1 MRPSERQKRSLP
13 QGKSVAKS
21 LHLRVWTPDEVIL
34 DIEQV
39 DWVNLELA
47 DGGSIGIRP
56 GHAPLMAETLT
67 APVYFEDESGE
78 HLLFLEAGIL
88 QIERTRVT
96 VLTHGLANVED
107 SENQPDEDETRFD
120 RLARA
125 LFAMLNAQP
134 GDSVDVNDKEG

>member
-1 MRPSERQKRSLP
+1 MRPSEKQKRSLP
-13 QGKSVAKS
+13 RGKSVAES

-39 DWVNLELA
+39 NWVNLELA

-67 APVYFEDESGE
+67 APVYFEDQSGE
-78 HLLFLEAGIL
+78 HLLLIEAGIL

-96 VLTHGLANVED
+96 VLTHGMANVDD
-107 SENQPDEDETRFD
+107 SEDQPDEEETRFD

-125 LFAMLNAQP
+125 LYAMLNAQP

>member
-1 MRPSERQKRSLP
+1 MAE
-13 QGKSVAKS
+13 S

-47 DGGSIGIRP
+47 DGGGIGIRP

-67 APVYFEDESGE
+67 APVRFADESGE
-78 HLLFLEAGIL
+78 HLLFLEVGIL

-96 VLTHGLANVED
+96 VLTSGLANVED
-107 SENQPDEDETRFD
+107 TENQPEEEEIRFD
-120 RLARA
+120 RLTEA
-125 LFAMLNAQP
+125 LFTKLNAQP
-134 GDSVDVNDKEG
+134 GDSVD